1 MSNQLIFVN
10 LPVRDLAA
18 AKVFWTELGYTFNPQ
33 FTDEN
38 AGCLVISDTI
48 YAMLLTTDFFRNF
61 TGKEVVDAAKATEAI
76 IALSAASRAAVD
88 SLVDQAVAAGAT
100 EPREPMDHGFM
111 YQRSFDDLD
120 GHQWEIVWM
129 DPGHVQ

>member
-10 LPVRDLAA
+10 LPVRDLAR
-18 AKVFWTELGYTFNPQ
+18 AKVFWTGLGYSFDPR

-48 YAMLLTTDFFRNF
+48 YAMLLTTDFFKSF
-61 TGKEVVDAAKATEAI
+61 TGKEVVDATKATEAI
-76 IALSAASRAAVD
+76 LALSAESREAVD
-88 SLVDQAVAAGAT
+88 DLVDRAVAAGAT

-111 YQRSFDDLD
+111 YQRSFDDPD
-120 GHQWEIVWM
+120 GHHWEIVWM
-129 DPGHVQ
+129 EPGAGG